1 MDATRGAPSANPAK
15 DARAARDEMKSI
27 LKEVRA
33 LKDEVTRALQ
43 TTPSLSLSQP
53 TPRPQWH
60 PSDPLVTE
68 RQKQLAWFYDYFGVV
83 GLAYWIKEIAEAQLE
98 LNRESNM
105 KAHPSWQRLIEDYNL
120 GPDSRVLYYLC
131 TLHPDLIPV
140 LIRGDL
146 PARMEEDP
154 AFKLQFASMIDLKN
168 TQGAYAIYPA
178 RAASRRQDK
187 TGISNPK
194 AGLNLTLRELLEL
207 CQVIKRY
214 IDLDCPDDDLARK
227 IDTTMRS
234 PNCDKWAIDGKRRY
248 AGGANHDQMTHAEEW
263 LDAIESAY
271 LGYARSKLKTPDE
284 YLLDIPLRRCFPYV
298 GLARQTLQRGPQHW
312 VHFGRESILY
322 GLITATMEYLWPGQL
337 VLKPYSYHLISI
349 VRKEDIGL
357 DEIFVT
363 ILTSAYGWE
372 TGLCHWFAGSH
383 AGGKSKITDA
393 SGKGKANRSKSVD
406 RAAADF
412 DKELKRNAKAIRESG
427 YIDRN
432 IKDARDKRENS
443 RKLLDFI
450 QKNELP
456 KRLQALQALK
466 ENNNKL
472 ADELLERAESTSLQL
487 DIKLLKEAIARYDA
501 T

>member
-1 MDATRGAPSANPAK
+1 MDTTRGTPSANPAK
-15 DARAARDEMKSI
+15 DARDARDEMKSI
-27 LKEVRA
+27 LEEIRA
-33 LKDEVTRALQ
+33 LNEEVTQALQ
-43 TTPSLSLSQP
+43 TTPSLSSPQP

-68 RQKQLAWFYDYFGVV
+68 RQKQLAWFYDFFGVV

-98 LNRESNM
+98 LNSQSNV
-105 KAHPSWQRLIEDYNL
+105 KAHPSWQRLIDDYNL

-154 AFKLQFASMIDLKN
+154 AFKLRFTSMIDLKN

-178 RAASRRQDK
+178 RAASQTQDN
-187 TGISNPK
+187 TQINNPK

-207 CQVIKRY
+207 CQVIKQY
-214 IDLDCPDDDLARK
+214 IDLDRPNDDLARK
-227 IDTTMRS
+227 IDTAMRS

-248 AGGANHDQMTHAEEW
+248 AGGTNHDQMTHAEEW

-271 LGYARSKLKTPDE
+271 LRYARSKLNTPEE

-312 VHFGRESILY
+312 VHFGSESILY

-372 TGLCHWFAGSH
+372 TGLCHWFAGSQ
-383 AGGKSKITDA
+383 AGGKAKNTDA
-393 SGKGKANRSKSVD
+393 SGKDKANRSKSID

-427 YIDRN
+427 FIDHN
-432 IKDARDKRENS
+432 IKDARDKRENT

-450 QKNELP
+450 QKDELP

-466 ENNNKL
+466 ENNKKL
-472 ADELLERAESTSLQL
+472 ADKLLERAESTSLQL

-501 T
+501 A